1 MAGDMRET
9 TEVGGVGK
17 LRATGLH
24 ALVTACADREGVTAR
39 NGPHRC
45 FYLRQRRDT
54 VGHVMRDDLRPP
66 PGICPADPFYRAKG
80 EPAGG
85 ETAEARGCESPVAQN
100 IDYGAG
106 ALEGAGSSGSTPQ
119 RASPSRGTERG
130 QAGGAAGECAGW
142 MARGGG
148 SQLLEPNP
156 ARPPDRPAG
165 RH

>member
-1 MAGDMRET
+1 MPAPGGVSEHCVLAGDVRET
-9 TEVGGVGK
+9 TEVGGVGE

-45 FYLRQRRDT
+45 FHLRQRRDT

-85 ETAEARGCESPVAQN
+85 ENAEARGCESPVAQN
-100 IDYGAG
+100 IDYSAG
-106 ALEGAGSSGSTPQ
+106 ALEGGILQIDAAARIAFEGNGAGTSGRGSRWVRWLDGAWRWQSTP
-119 RASPSRGTERG
+119 RA
-130 QAGGAAGECAGW
+130 
-142 MARGGG
+142 
-148 SQLLEPNP
+148 
-156 ARPPDRPAG
+156 
-165 RH
+165 